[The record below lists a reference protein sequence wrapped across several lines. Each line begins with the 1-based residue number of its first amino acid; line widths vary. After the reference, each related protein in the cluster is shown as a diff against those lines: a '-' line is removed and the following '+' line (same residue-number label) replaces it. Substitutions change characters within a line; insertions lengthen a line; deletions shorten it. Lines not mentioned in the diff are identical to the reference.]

1 VRRLSPLLAALATVL
16 AAPVAADAEIYC
28 VGTSGPDCTPQ
39 ASFVGAIAAANSSSG
54 RDTIRLGPGTYGSNY
69 VVGAGNLVD
78 IEGAG
83 PTTSLVGAAAN
94 AISALRIDSPGST
107 VSNLQ
112 LVVPEGASNSGL
124 RTMGPA
130 RDLTVSSHPAAI
142 NPTGVVLD
150 NDDPGSPA
158 VLERSAVT
166 IANAN
171 AAGVTGRGVVRDSTV
186 DAPTGVIAVAGSLR
200 VERSRLFATTGADG
214 SPGALTLDSVLIS
227 LDGSFPIGV
236 RQSCSL
242 IAGST
247 AARHLTIRGNG
258 ISDSVGLSVS
268 ASAASMIGGCSNA
281 MTVQDTVIDGVAT
294 ALRRQG
300 DAPGPGESGGTA
312 QLTVAYS
319 LFDFA
324 TVQDLGG
331 PGSYV
336 QAQNVPGNPAPA
348 FTDPAGGDFTPL
360 ASSPLLDAGDPA
372 ASPAGASAT
381 DLLGRPRVAGSR
393 RDIGAFERPAGPVVA
408 VSAPVVDDIGPRIG
422 IGPKR
427 VRLTKKG
434 FLKLRL
440 RCPASESG
448 GCRGSASAASAKKLR
463 LRSDAR
469 KRRLRLGTKAF
480 ARIAGGKSKV
490 VAIKVSHRGR
500 TQIARRGKLSVKVV
514 VRASDAAGNP
524 RTTTRKIA
532 VLPFKAKR

>member
-1 VRRLSPLLAALATVL
+1 VLAALAAML
-16 AAPVAADAEIYC
+16 AAPVAAEAEIYC

-39 ASFVGAIAAANSSSG
+39 ASFLGAITAANSSSG

-69 VVGAGNLVD
+69 VVGVGNQVD

-83 PTTSLVGAAAN
+83 PATSLVGATAASPV
-94 AISALRIDSPGST
+94 SALRIDSFGST

-112 LVVPEGASNSGL
+112 LVVPEGASNSAL
-124 RTMGPA
+124 RTVGPA
-130 RDLTVSSHPAAI
+130 RDLTIASHPAAT

-158 VLERSAVT
+158 VLERSTVT

-171 AAGVTGRGVVRDSTV
+171 AVGVVGRGVVRDSTV
-186 DAPTGVIAVAGSLR
+186 DAPTGVMAISGSLR
-200 VERSRLFATTGADG
+200 VERSRLLATTGADG

-242 IAGST
+242 LTGST

-258 ISDSVGLSVS
+258 IPDSVGLLVS
-268 ASAASMIGGCSNA
+268 AGASSTIGGCNNA
-281 MTVQDTVIDGVAT
+281 MTVQDTVIDGVA
-294 ALRRQG
+294 ASLRRQG
-300 DAPGPGESGGTA
+300 DDPGPGESGGTA
-312 QLTVAYS
+312 QLTVSYS

-331 PGSYV
+331 PGSFA
-336 QAQNVPGNPAPA
+336 QAQNVPGNPAPG
-348 FTDPAGGDFTPL
+348 FTDPVGGDFTPL
-360 ASSPLLDAGDPA
+360 ATSPLLDAGDPA

-381 DLLGRPRVAGSR
+381 DLLGRTRVAGGR
-393 RDIGAFERPAGPVVA
+393 RDIGAFERPAAPGPV
-408 VSAPVVDDIGPRIG
+408 SPPDVDTIGPRIG

-434 FLKLRL
+434 LLKLRL
-440 RCPASESG
+440 SCQAGESG

-463 LRSDAR
+463 LRAGVR
-469 KRRLRLGTKAF
+469 KRKLTLGAKSF
-480 ARIAGGKSKV
+480 APIAGGKSKV
-490 VAIKVSHRGR
+490 VAIKVSRKSR
-500 TQIARRGKLSVKVV
+500 KQIAQRGKLAVKVV
-514 VRASDAAGNP
+514 VRAKDAAGNS
-524 RTTTRKIA
+524 RTTTRTIA
-532 VLPFKAKR
+532 VLPSFKAKR